1 MQRIEL
7 LAPAGDM
14 EKLKTALHFG
24 ADAVYFAGKNY
35 GLRAFSSNFEED
47 TIKEAV
53 AYCHNRG
60 KRCYVTLN
68 VFARDRDFD
77 KLPDYLKKLEEANV
91 DAVIV
96 SDLGI
101 FAYVKKFA
109 PSLEVHISTQAS
121 TTNKY
126 AVASYKELGASR
138 VVLARE
144 LSAEEIKKISEF
156 NPDTELE
163 VFVHG
168 AMCISHSGRCLLSN
182 YLTGRDANH
191 GECVQ
196 ACRWHYTITEDSRP
210 DKPMEIQEDER
221 GAYILNSKDMCLI
234 EHLDLLADCGVHSFK
249 IEGRMKSSYY
259 VATVVNAYRK
269 ALDYLYEC
277 KEKGKAYKCPKHLRE
292 ELNKASHRDYTTG
305 FVTSDGEV
313 KQKYDSNAQKQES
326 IFVGII
332 EKIDEGRIL
341 VEQRNKFVKGDTLEL
356 LSPAARHGE
365 KIKVTRMEDQDGNEV
380 QVANQVQQKLWI
392 YMKSTEHI
400 YVGDILRL

>member
-1 MQRIEL
+1 MGKIEL

-14 EKLKTALHFG
+14 EKLKTAIHFG

-35 GLRAFSSNFEED
+35 GLRAFSSNFED
-47 TIKEAV
+47 NTIKEAV
-53 AYCHNRG
+53 DYCHNRG

-68 VFARDRDFD
+68 VFARDWDF
-77 KLPDYLKKLEEANV
+77 KGLPEYLKTLEEANV

-96 SDLGI
+96 SDLGV
-101 FAYVKKFA
+101 FAFVKEHA
-109 PSLEVHISTQAS
+109 PKLEVHISTQAN

-126 AVASYKELGASR
+126 SVAAYKNLGASR

-144 LSAEEIKKISEF
+144 LSAAEIEKISEF

-182 YLTGRDANH
+182 YLTGRDSNH

-221 GAYILNSKDMCLI
+221 GAYILNSKDLCLI
-234 EHLDLLADCGVHSFK
+234 EHLDKLADCGVKSFK

-269 ALDYLYEC
+269 ALDHMYAC
-277 KEKGKAYKCPKHLRE
+277 KEKGKPYKVAKELRA

-305 FVTSDGEV
+305 FFVNDGEI
-313 KQKYDSNAQKQES
+313 KQKLDSNAQKQES
-326 IFVGII
+326 VFVGMI
-332 EKIDEGRIL
+332 ERIEENRIL

-356 LSPAARHGE
+356 LSPARRHGE
-365 KIKVTRMEDQDGNEV
+365 KIKISRMEDENGNEV
-380 QVANQVQQKLWI
+380 LVANQVQQKLWI
-392 YMKSTEHI
+392 YMNDTSFI
-400 YVGDILRL
+400 YSGDILRL